1 MKSIPHLALLSLLL
15 STVIPALAV
24 DHPLASALP
33 AQAEVAQLF
42 IDDMSIP
49 NAIRPVKINYGWT
62 HKPRVGSGNIIPKD
76 WTHSMMWGQVY
87 VGRPGSPANN
97 VRVQIRDCAQWVL
110 SRKTGKWAL
119 LQHSVTPEGAAYA
132 EDFKEDA
139 NIPADARKESDGS
152 LSVLLKPGYNY
163 HFWPEVDR
171 ARVEPADIAGL
182 ATVFFARLV
191 VDDPALPD
199 DRDQALLIASC
210 GGDYWRS
217 LDAAWKS
224 DWSNNHD
231 WGMGRFKRLTKDWQ
245 PFTACTYGKA
255 IENDKW
261 TASAKADLPADFS
274 PVLDEATLRANP
286 PPLRAL
292 LGQP

>member
-1 MKSIPHLALLSLLL
+1 MHLRLPPCFVLF
-15 STVIPALAV
+15 LAV
-24 DHPLASALP
+24 LAPVTAAEHPLASSVP
-33 AQAEVAQLF
+33 PQAEVAQLF
-42 IDDMSIP
+42 IDDMTVP
-49 NAIRPVKINYGWT
+49 NAIRPVKIDYGWT
-62 HKPRVGSGNIIPKD
+62 YKPRVGSGNIIPKD

-87 VGRPGSPANN
+87 IGRPGNPARN

-119 LQHSVTPEGAAYA
+119 LQHSVAPEGAAYA

-139 NIPADARKESDGS
+139 NIPADVRSEPDGS
-152 LSVLLKPGYNY
+152 ASVLLKPGYNY
-163 HFWPEVDR
+163 HFWPEKGR

-191 VDDPALPD
+191 VNDPALPD

-245 PFTACTYGKA
+245 PFTACTHGKA

-261 TASAKADLPADFS
+261 TASAKADLPSDFAS
-274 PVLDEATLRANP
+274 ALAEDTLRATP

-292 LGQP
+292 LGLE

>member
-1 MKSIPHLALLSLLL
+1 MHPRFTLFILCFLS
-15 STVIPALAV
+15 VFCAV
-24 DHPLASALP
+24 TAAEHPLASALP
-33 AQAEVAQLF
+33 LQTEIAQLF

-62 HKPRVGSGNIIPKD
+62 YKPRVGSGNIIPKD

-87 VGRPGSPANN
+87 VGRPGNPARN

-110 SRKTGKWAL
+110 SRKTGQWKL

-132 EDFKEDA
+132 EDFKDDA
-139 NIPADARKESDGS
+139 NIPADARKEPDGAV
-152 LSVLLKPGYNY
+152 SVLLKPGYNY
-163 HFWPEVDR
+163 HFWPEKGR
-171 ARVEPADIAGL
+171 ARVEPAEIAGL

-191 VDDPALPD
+191 VDDPAQND
-199 DRDQALLIASC
+199 DRDEARLIASA

-255 IENDKW
+255 LENDKW
-261 TASAKADLPADFS
+261 TASAKAALPDDFA
-274 PVLDEATLRANP
+274 PVLSEATLRATP
-286 PPLRAL
+286 PPLREL
-292 LGQP
+292 LGLK